1 MAMTVSGVNPSVSIY
16 NGINSVA
23 QKTVQRITTG
33 SNHPTASAGASEYAI
48 NARLASNIGASSQ
61 SVQNTQNISS
71 AIKISESAAKR
82 TIDALT
88 EIREKIIQA
97 ADDANA
103 YVDRQAIQ
111 KNINQSIAQIDAN
124 AYVQYNGMNMLDGS
138 RNSLVLAGIDG
149 YENFQA
155 GDLRAQ
161 TLGLTDEQGNVKID
175 VSTVESAKKSLIF
188 VDAAA
193 TRAGSILDTMHI
205 LGDYVIDGVSVDSI
219 LEDIS
224 ADGNLFD
231 EVTTQGAQLQRLEF
245 QEANYRTMEENQI
258 AASSIGDDAD
268 IAKQATKF
276 NSEQIQQQFALF
288 GMKMF
293 NQNRASISQLLP

>member
-23 QKTVQRITTG
+23 QKTVQKIATG

-111 KNINQSIAQIDAN
+111 KEINQSIAQIDAN

-138 RNSLVLAGIDG
+138 RNNLVLAGIDG
-149 YENFQA
+149 YENFEA

-161 TLGLTDEQGNVKID
+161 ALGLTDDQGNVKID
-175 VSTVESAKKSLIF
+175 VSTVEAAKKSLMF

-193 TRAGSILDTMHI
+193 TRAGTILDSMHI
-205 LGDYVIDGVSVDSI
+205 LGDYVVDGFNFESLDPA
-219 LEDIS
+219 L
-224 ADGNLFD
+224 D
-231 EVTTQGAQLQRLEF
+231 EATTQGAQLQRLEF

-258 AASSIGDDAD
+258 GAASVGDDAD

-276 NSEQIQQQFALF
+276 HSEQIQQQFAIF